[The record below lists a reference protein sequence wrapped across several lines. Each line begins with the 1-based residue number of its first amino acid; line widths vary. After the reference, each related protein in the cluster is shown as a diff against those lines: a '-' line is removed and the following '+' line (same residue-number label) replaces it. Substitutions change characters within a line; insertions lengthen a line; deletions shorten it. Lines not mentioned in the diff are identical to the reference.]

1 MGFGRNTGM
10 QGKPR
15 DIANTRGKGFFDGR
29 KRLQGQYLATLAG
42 ASCNAVSDGMPH
54 QGLHMKM
61 HIKVECTAK
70 TLN

>member
-42 ASCNAVSDGMPH
+42 PVAMR
-54 QGLHMKM
+54 
-61 HIKVECTAK
+61 
-70 TLN
+70 